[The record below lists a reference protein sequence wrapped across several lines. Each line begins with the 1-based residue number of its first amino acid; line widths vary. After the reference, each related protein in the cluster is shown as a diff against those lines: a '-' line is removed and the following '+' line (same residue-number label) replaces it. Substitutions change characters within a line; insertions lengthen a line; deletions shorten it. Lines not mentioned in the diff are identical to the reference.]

1 MAKGVKLSGLQV
13 VMAAVAATVLI
24 ACTGGPSSASSPV
37 GAASSRVA
45 QASVSASGPC
55 SAATTTSISHV
66 IVIVEENHSETIV
79 NKRSMPYLRAL
90 TRQCGLAT
98 NAHNLSHPSLSNY
111 IGLTSGQV
119 QGPAWS
125 HDSFPAGSPQ
135 SQDNVFHQLDQA
147 GRPWGV
153 FAQSMPSN
161 CYTGTRVR
169 TTCGTR
175 PRRTSTTSTGATGRR
190 TIPARRTTFP
200 WVIRSAGAGNNFY
213 NALYGVGGAQLPAFS
228 LVAPDVC
235 HDLHGQSGSCTG
247 TQLYGAADQFLG
259 SWVPLIVASPGYT
272 SGTVAVLIMWD
283 EGHGKD
289 ETEPEDCWAETIG
302 GKDIGGKPSC
312 WVADVV
318 VSPGTPSKA
327 QSAVAFN
334 HYDVLRGDRDPAR
347 AAGPAQQPRRLGGGE
362 RVCRTV
368 PLGVRI

>member
-1 MAKGVKLSGLQV
+1 
-13 VMAAVAATVLI
+13 MAAVAATVLI

-161 CYTGTRVR
+161 CYTGNSGTYYVR
-169 TTCGTR
+169 HTAAPYFDDINGRHGETDNSC
-175 PRRTSTTSTGATGRR
+175 ATNDVPLGD
-190 TIPARRTTFP
+190 PA
-200 WVIRSAGAGNNFY
+200 AGAGNNFY

-235 HDLHGQSGSCTG
+235 HDLHGQSGTCTG

-318 VSPGTPSKA
+318 VSPGTAPKA

-334 HYDVLRGDRDPAR
+334 HYDVL
-347 AAGPAQQPRRLGGGE
+347 AAIETLLGLPVLPNNPGVSGAANGSAAQFLSAFG
-362 RVCRTV
+362 
-368 PLGVRI
+368 LK